1 VIVSSKDEGPP
12 ARATEIVTGGMSTAS
27 TRRLAS
33 PVMHILDPPLIHGHV
48 SSVGVTV
55 MEVVSALSIPQ
66 TRGDPKTWATLMTIV
81 GLVCSG
87 HVTD

>member
-1 VIVSSKDEGPP
+1 MIVSSKDEGPP

-33 PVMHILDPPLIHGHV
+33 PVMHILDLLSINGQE
-48 SSVGVTV
+48 SSVGVMV
-55 MEVVSALSIPQ
+55 MEVVSVPSIPQ
-66 TRGDPKTWATLMTIV
+66 TRGDPKTWAKLTTVV
-81 GLVCSG
+81 GVVCPG